1 MFLHFEQNN
10 LAYPCRPTMN
20 PTNLQ
25 RLGQQNLFK
34 AWLKKPFVVKAKSPK
49 KNRQVFF
56 RKLENAVLENKAP
69 SKLQRCEDV
78 TQKNF
83 QLRIKILFLKK
94 LIITQLDNGRDSNR
108 ELTCG
113 EKNEAT
119 KHKKIGSKN
128 IRADN
133 RETKNDSALFRVGG

>member
-1 MFLHFEQNN
+1 M
-10 LAYPCRPTMN
+10 C
-20 PTNLQ
+20 
-25 RLGQQNLFK
+25 
-34 AWLKKPFVVKAKSPK
+34 
-49 KNRQVFF
+49 QVFF

-69 SKLQRCEDV
+69 SKVRERHTKKDFNCAS
-78 TQKNF
+78 KNF
-83 QLRIKILFLKK
+83 VFKKK
-94 LIITQLDNGRDSNR
+94 LIITKADNGRDSNR